1 MAEMTDETKTK
12 IPKEKVKF
20 RIAPPGF
27 RWRPLF
33 FLPFPLDILTS
44 LALVFLPVLVGTIID
59 LHTSGDEAAA
69 WRLVWL
75 LVGVVVYLSVVEFVG
90 WGITFRV
97 VARIERDWRLYI
109 ASLMSRSPNR
119 DTGALIAILNKDAR
133 SMAQMW
139 QPMILSFSAV
149 GVTGLGTWQLW
160 RISPAIAVVALGG
173 LILTMLTLTWISKL
187 LEKHADIFRD
197 KVGVSTSRAS
207 DIASSIRTILGLGAQ
222 RRMMDR
228 YGATAQDVYTS
239 QIRLES
245 VQTWS
250 YAVRNFLVG
259 TVTWVVIALALRGAA
274 PEGTWITEVPAGQL
288 VTVVGLINTLTGPIW
303 SVEMLL
309 FSWRNARIAL
319 KRVDRL
325 AAEVETN
332 SQVESKDAPA
342 PVPST
347 AAGQALV
354 EVPRASAPVHYINP
368 REAGLPAQDYA
379 EALTEALRQAQPAPG
394 REQAAGVLTGGER
407 VLLSEP
413 NPMIFAGTLAEHL
426 QMGTQGLSREHMV
439 ELLKLTDSEEIAF
452 RLGGR
457 DPESYLASILASEG
471 TNLSG
476 GQRQRLALARA
487 LAQPASVLV
496 LTEPLNSVDEPSQKF
511 ILNQLEAL
519 TGKPGPLEHIRQI
532 YLVSTTMEVERRLKA
547 GEVRG

>member
-1 MAEMTDETKTK
+1 MAEMIDETKT
-12 IPKEKVKF
+12 PKEKVKF

-59 LHTSGDEAAA
+59 LHTSGDEAGA
-69 WRLVWL
+69 WWLVWL

-139 QPMILSFSAV
+139 QPMILAFSAV
-149 GVTGLGTWQLW
+149 GVTALGTWQLW
-160 RISPAIAVVALGG
+160 RISPAIAVVSLGG

-187 LEKHADIFRD
+187 LEKHADVFRD

-207 DIASSIRTILGLGAQ
+207 DVASSIRTILGLGAQ

-250 YAVRNFLVG
+250 YAVRNLLVG

-288 VTVVGLINTLTGPIW
+288 VTVVGLINTLTAPSGQWKCCSSPGVMPALP
-303 SVEMLL
+303 S
-309 FSWRNARIAL
+309 NA
-319 KRVDRL
+319 
-325 AAEVETN
+325 
-332 SQVESKDAPA
+332 
-342 PVPST
+342 
-347 AAGQALV
+347 
-354 EVPRASAPVHYINP
+354 
-368 REAGLPAQDYA
+368 
-379 EALTEALRQAQPAPG
+379 
-394 REQAAGVLTGGER
+394 
-407 VLLSEP
+407 
-413 NPMIFAGTLAEHL
+413 
-426 QMGTQGLSREHMV
+426 
-439 ELLKLTDSEEIAF
+439 
-452 RLGGR
+452 
-457 DPESYLASILASEG
+457 
-471 TNLSG
+471 
-476 GQRQRLALARA
+476 
-487 LAQPASVLV
+487 
-496 LTEPLNSVDEPSQKF
+496 
-511 ILNQLEAL
+511 
-519 TGKPGPLEHIRQI
+519 
-532 YLVSTTMEVERRLKA
+532 
-547 GEVRG
+547 

>member
-1 MAEMTDETKTK
+1 MVDSSHSTVKE
-12 IPKEKVKF
+12 EKVKF
-20 RIAPPGF
+20 RIVPPGF

-33 FLPFPLDILTS
+33 FLPFLLDILTS

-59 LHTSGDEAAA
+59 LHTSGDEASA

-75 LVGVVVYLSVVEFVG
+75 LVGAVIYLSIVECVG

-97 VARIERDWRLYI
+97 TARIERDWRLYI
-109 ASLMSRSPNR
+109 SHLISASPNR
-119 DTGALIAILNKDAR
+119 DTGALIAILNKDAK
-133 SMAQMW
+133 SLASMW
-139 QPMILSFSAV
+139 QPMILAFSAV
-149 GVTGLGTWQLW
+149 GVTALGTWQLW

-173 LILTMLTLTWISKL
+173 LILTMLTLTWISKI
-187 LEKHADIFRD
+187 LEKHADLFRE

-259 TVTWVVIALALRGAA
+259 AVTWVVIALALRGAA
-274 PEGTWITEVPAGQL
+274 PEGAWITEVPAGQL
-288 VTVVGLINTLTGPIW
+288 VTVVGLINTLSGPIW

-309 FSWRNARIAL
+309 FSWRTARVSL
-319 KRVDRL
+319 KRIDKL
-325 AAEVETN
+325 AAEVERN
-332 SQVESKDAPA
+332 SQLEGKDAPA
-342 PVPST
+342 PVPS
-347 AAGQALV
+347 AVAGQVLV

-379 EALTEALRQAQPAPG
+379 EALTEALRLRYSPSNNAQEVKEP
-394 REQAAGVLTGGER
+394 TGGER

-426 QMGTQGLSREHMV
+426 QMGTEGLSRERMID
-439 ELLKLTDSEEIAF
+439 LLQLTDSEEIAV
-452 RLGGR
+452 RLGSR
-457 DPESYLASILASEG
+457 DPDNYLASTLASEG

-487 LAQPASVLV
+487 LAQPASILV

-511 ILNQLEAL
+511 ILNQLEAK
-519 TGKPGPLEHIRQI
+519 TGQPGPLAHIRRI
-532 YLVSTTMEVERRLKA
+532 YLISTTVEVERRLKA
-547 GEVRG
+547 GGTCG

>member
-1 MAEMTDETKTK
+1 MAENADEKKTKT
-12 IPKEKVKF
+12 PKEKVKF

-109 ASLMSRSPNR
+109 ANLISRSPNR
-119 DTGALIAILNKDAR
+119 DTGALIAILNKDAKA
-133 SMAQMW
+133 MAQMW
-139 QPMILSFSAV
+139 QPMILAFSAV

-187 LEKHADIFRD
+187 LEKHADVFRD

-222 RRMMDR
+222 RRIMDR

-259 TVTWVVIALALRGAA
+259 TVTWVVIALALRGSA
-274 PEGTWITEVPAGQL
+274 PEGTWMTEVPAGQL

-325 AAEVETN
+325 AAEVESN
-332 SQVESKDAPA
+332 SQVEDKDAPA
-342 PVPST
+342 PVPS
-347 AAGQALV
+347 AEAGQVRVDIPL
-354 EVPRASAPVHYINP
+354 ASSPVHYISP
-368 REAGLPAQDYA
+368 RDHGLPAQDYA
-379 EALTEALRQAQPAPG
+379 EALTRALRQENG
-394 REQAAGVLTGGER
+394 TRGAGQEGGKHDGGER

-413 NPMIFAGTLAEHL
+413 NPMIFAGSLAEHL
-426 QMGTQGLSREHMV
+426 QMGTKGLSREHMI

-457 DPESYLASILASEG
+457 DPESYLASTLASEG
-471 TNLSG
+471 SNLSG

-487 LAQPASVLV
+487 LAQLASVLV

-519 TGKPGPLEHIRQI
+519 TGQPGPLEHIRQI

-547 GEVRG
+547 GEARG